1 MYEKLLLWKYGD
13 AYVGY
18 TPSVLFIKRQVRT
31 TSFKMDE
38 PKDLLAHM
46 Q

>member
-1 MYEKLLLWKYGD
+1 MHEKLLLWKYGD

-18 TPSVLFIKRQVRT
+18 TPSILFIKRQATT
-31 TSFKMDE
+31 TSFKME
-38 PKDLLAHM
+38 EAKELLACM